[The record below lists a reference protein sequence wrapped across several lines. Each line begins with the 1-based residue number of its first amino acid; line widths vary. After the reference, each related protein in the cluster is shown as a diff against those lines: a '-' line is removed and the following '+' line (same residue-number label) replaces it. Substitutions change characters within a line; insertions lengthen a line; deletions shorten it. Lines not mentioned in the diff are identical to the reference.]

1 MDDLVCHVE
10 LRSDGVVLVRV
21 PPANPSLADFLPD
34 AVFSFRA
41 GDPQYGY
48 WRSRWYM
55 QSGACEDQ
63 HAMSGAA
70 ETL

>member
-1 MDDLVCHVE
+1 MDDLVCQVE
-10 LRSDGVVLVRV
+10 LRPDGVVLVRV
-21 PPANPSLADFLPD
+21 PPANLSLADFLPD

-48 WRSRWYM
+48 WRARWCM
-55 QSGACEDQ
+55 QSDEAEDQ
-63 HAMSGAA
+63 HAVSMAT